1 MVTGPGLRVLLVED
15 DEAFASFLALALARS
30 AQSVAVHAVSDLR
43 AALEQVA
50 LTRPDAVIL
59 DLNLPDS
66 NGLATLR
73 AVLAAAP
80 EMPVVVLTGVDDVD
94 VAGQALQL
102 GAQDWLLKGQ
112 LDPELVQRAVRY
124 AVERKHLTE
133 RLVQAQ
139 KLEIA
144 GRLANGVA
152 HEFNNVLTA
161 VAGSAQLVEE
171 AEDAEARASALDLLR
186 RAARQGIALSRQLL
200 SLARNPPI
208 NAAVVSTAA
217 LVDSGRPLVQA
228 VLPSAVQLEIGPVAD
243 VPVRLDPGQFD
254 QLLLNL
260 VLNARDAM
268 PQGGTLRISVTAE
281 PAHSHEA
288 SAESEWASRNPL
300 YAVVRVS
307 DTGIGIDPAIRGRL
321 FEPFFTTKGAL
332 GTGLGLAVVAEIV
345 DRFGGAIHVDSW
357 PGTGTTFAVSV
368 PAAAE
373 PAEEEHRA

>member
-1 MVTGPGLRVLLVED
+1 MATGTGLRVLLVED
-15 DEAFASFLALALARS
+15 DAAFAAFLGIALGAGVEPA
-30 AQSVAVHAVSDLR
+30 AVQAVGDLIG
-43 AALEQVA
+43 ALEQIRQ
-50 LTRPDAVIL
+50 TNPDAVVL

-66 NGLATLR
+66 DGLATLR
-73 AVLAAAP
+73 AVLASAP
-80 EMPVVVLTGVDDVD
+80 QMPIVVLTGLADVD
-94 VAGQALQL
+94 VARQALQL

-112 LDPELVQRAVRY
+112 LDPDVVQRAVRY
-124 AVERKHLTE
+124 AVERKHLTD

-161 VAGSAQLVEE
+161 IAGSAQLVE
-171 AEDAEARASALDLLR
+171 DAADADARASALDLLR

-200 SLARNPPI
+200 SLARNPPV
-208 NAAVVSTAA
+208 NAAVVSTAG

-228 VLPSAVQLEIGPVAD
+228 VLPSTVHLEFGPIAD
-243 VPVRLDPGQFD
+243 VPVRLNPGQFD

-268 PQGGTLRISVTAE
+268 PEGGTLRISVTAE
-281 PAHSHEA
+281 AAHPAA
-288 SAESEWASRNPL
+288 ADSEWASHDPL

-307 DTGIGIDPAIRGRL
+307 DTGVGIDPSIRPRL
-321 FEPFFTTKGAL
+321 FEPFFSTKGAR

-345 DRFGGAIHVDSW
+345 DRFGGAIHVESRL
-357 PGTGTTFAVSV
+357 GAGTTFAVCV
-368 PAAAE
+368 PAASESAGE
-373 PAEEEHRA
+373 